1 MLVVC
6 VAALW
11 AFPALASGAPGA
23 LGMQF
28 VWTNDQGSEIAERP
42 TNRGSQE
49 YFNDDGGYV
58 HDRTVMMMMHLW
70 HDANE

>member
-1 MLVVC
+1 
-6 VAALW
+6 
-11 AFPALASGAPGA
+11 
-23 LGMQF
+23 MQF